1 MNKEEAE
8 KLITAREKGDFATM
22 RAVWLRAGLSA
33 RALETLAK
41 GDAWGSVALNRR
53 GALWAAKGLG
63 PPPLPLFAAAE
74 SAEPPVILPAMSMGQ
89 EVTEDYRHLSLSL
102 KTHPMALL
110 RETFAAQGFVPS
122 AQLKNLRDGTKAQV
136 AGIVLIRQQ
145 PGTASGVIFVT
156 LEDETGV
163 ANIVVWPRVFQQF
176 RRELLGSQLMGVTGL
191 VQRDESGYV
200 IHLVANRLT
209 DLSPHLHALG
219 DPVRPYADLL
229 SRADESKSV
238 GFDRSSV
245 PRSRVIPAS
254 RDFR

>member
-1 MNKEEAE
+1 MA
-8 KLITAREKGDFATM
+8 LTAAREKGDFATM
-22 RAVWLRAGLSA
+22 RSVWLSAGLSA

-74 SAEPPVILPAMSMGQ
+74 KAEGAEPPVMLPAMSMGQ

-102 KTHPMALL
+102 KNHPMALL
-110 RETFAAQGFVPS
+110 RQAMAERGYVQS
-122 AQLKNLRDGTKAQV
+122 ARLKNLRDGAKAEV

-176 RRELLGSQLMGVTGL
+176 RRELLGSQLMGVSGI

-200 IHLVANRLT
+200 IHLVANHLT

-219 DPVRPYADLL
+219 DPVRPYADML

-238 GFDRSSV
+238 GFDRSAV

>member
-1 MNKEEAE
+1 
-8 KLITAREKGDFATM
+8 
-22 RAVWLRAGLSA
+22 
-33 RALETLAK
+33 
-41 GDAWGSVALNRR
+41 
-53 GALWAAKGLG
+53 
-63 PPPLPLFAAAE
+63 
-74 SAEPPVILPAMSMGQ
+74 MSMGQ
-89 EVTEDYRHLSLSL
+89 EVTGDYRHLSLSL

-110 RETFAAQGFVPS
+110 RQAMAERGYVPS
-122 AQLKNLRDGTKAQV
+122 ARLKDLRDGAKAEV

-176 RRELLGSQLMGVTGL
+176 RRELLGSQLMGVSGI

-219 DPVRPYADLL
+219 DPVRPYADML

-238 GFDRSSV
+238 GFDRSTM